1 MNTDIKNRYNN
12 IIWIKQ
18 RIRDLQFTGVT
29 MKNKYFTIPN
39 ILGYIRIALLPV
51 FLVMYYNSSTLKDY
65 IMAFIVLAVG
75 MLTDAFDGMIARKF
89 NQVTDFGK
97 ALDPVADKLTQGAL
111 AIAVTFHYK
120 AIIPFLVLFIIKEV
134 YMGVMGLYLIKKHN
148 RWIGAQWFG
157 KICTITLD
165 VGMFVLLLFPN
176 LNSLVADG
184 IIIVMTALLIFSLA
198 NYIKFHIG
206 LIKECKAE

>member
-1 MNTDIKNRYNN
+1 M
-12 IIWIKQ
+12 
-18 RIRDLQFTGVT
+18 
-29 MKNKYFTIPN
+29 
-39 ILGYIRIALLPV
+39 
-51 FLVMYYNSSTLKDY
+51 
-65 IMAFIVLAVG
+65 
-75 MLTDAFDGMIARKF
+75 
-89 NQVTDFGK
+89 
-97 ALDPVADKLTQGAL
+97 
-111 AIAVTFHYK
+111 
-120 AIIPFLVLFIIKEV
+120 
-134 YMGVMGLYLIKKHN
+134 MGIYLIKKQN

>member
-1 MNTDIKNRYNN
+1 
-12 IIWIKQ
+12 
-18 RIRDLQFTGVT
+18 

-39 ILGYIRIALLPV
+39 ILGYIRIVLLPV

-89 NQVTDFGK
+89 NQVTD
-97 ALDPVADKLTQGAL
+97 
-111 AIAVTFHYK
+111 TFHYN
-120 AIIPFLVLFIIKEV
+120 AIIPFLVLIIIKEV
-134 YMGVMGLYLIKKHN
+134 YMGVMGLYLIKKQN
-148 RWIGAQWFG
+148 KWIGAQWFG